1 MPNSGDI
8 DHKRSCVDTDTEI
21 LNHAKKTHKIL
32 KSTEYSQFIRTG
44 TCMTKTILDKA
55 AMHIAKI
62 SNNHM
67 TEGKTKGK
75 RKQ

>member
-21 LNHAKKTHKIL
+21 LNHAKKNTKIL
-32 KSTEYSQFIRTG
+32 RSTEYSQFIRTG

-55 AMHIAKI
+55 ACILLKYQI
-62 SNNHM
+62 I
-67 TEGKTKGK
+67 T
-75 RKQ
+75 